1 MMSVNQIISK
11 IETAAGIFMLQMSCS
26 GIAGMNLEAVNFVQS
41 NLLLNLTDTQATVQ
55 FTRMIEESLKSK
67 FPR

>member
-1 MMSVNQIISK
+1 
-11 IETAAGIFMLQMSCS
+11 MSCS
-26 GIAGMNLEAVNFVQS
+26 GIVGMNLDAVNFVQN

>member
-1 MMSVNQIISK
+1 
-11 IETAAGIFMLQMSCS
+11 MSCS
-26 GIAGMNLEAVNFVQS
+26 DIPGMDLEAVNFVQS